1 MATAAN
7 YAPANMQVA
16 FAGTS
21 VNVASYRRSGRA
33 ESLRYSDE
41 QREEM
46 VNTEESEDKEE

>member
-7 YAPANMQVA
+7 YSPARTALA

-21 VNVASYRRSGRA
+21 ANVASYRRSGRA
-33 ESLRYSDE
+33 ASLHYSDE

-46 VNTEESEDKEE
+46 VNPEEPEDKEE